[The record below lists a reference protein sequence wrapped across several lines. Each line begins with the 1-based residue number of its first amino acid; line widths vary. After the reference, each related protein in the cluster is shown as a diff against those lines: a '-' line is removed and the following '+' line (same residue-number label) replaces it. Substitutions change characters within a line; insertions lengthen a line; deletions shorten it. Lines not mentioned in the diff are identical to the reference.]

1 MKPETLRSSKTI
13 EVFTIRK
20 PIEEI
25 EVTIPGTN
33 KKEKQ
38 WRYAHFYFTTHD
50 SPVTVGGIQ
59 YIPLSSFDQA
69 RWDI

>member
-1 MKPETLRSSKTI
+1 MTKPTLEKSAVTL
-13 EVFTIRK
+13 EVFTIKK

-25 EVTIPGTN
+25 EVTLPGG

-38 WRYAHFYFTTHD
+38 WRYALFHFTTHD
-50 SPVTVGGIQ
+50 TPVTVGGIQ
-59 YIPLSSFDQA
+59 YIPLSSFDQV